1 MRHDRRAAA
10 AALACVLLAGA
21 GVAFFG
27 CAREDLRTS
36 NKAQSMSNLSGRGG
50 LLDYSPFTHR
60 HDEKSMRE
68 AVMRVPGVTGA
79 HFRYHG
85 ADAYVT
91 LIVRDDLAAREIPT
105 VESQAATVL
114 RFNFP
119 RYTFHMQPPIRRS
132 DSVRHPAQQE
142 QRTGR

>member
-1 MRHDRRAAA
+1 
-10 AALACVLLAGA
+10 
-21 GVAFFG
+21 
-27 CAREDLRTS
+27 
-36 NKAQSMSNLSGRGG
+36 MSNLSGRGG

-60 HDEKSMRE
+60 HDVKSMRE

-79 HFRYHG
+79 HFRFDG

-91 LIVRDDLAAREIPT
+91 LIVRDDLQAQEIPT

-132 DSVRHPAQQE
+132 NSADEE
-142 QRTGR
+142 QRMGR